1 MMSMQPKI
9 RLENIVNFFKKQY
22 SRSIGYEWVGPQHTV
37 NKHNSVLYATSH
49 MHLLNGAS
57 FVIVNS
63 FRNSSTIGKLAVQL
77 IKLFVILSFLSNTQM
92 DISSGSLMKSF
103 LILNS

>member
-9 RLENIVNFFKKQY
+9 RLENIVNFLTKQY
-22 SRSIGYEWVGPQHTV
+22 SRSIGYEWVGLQHTV

-63 FRNSSTIGKLAVQL
+63 FRNSSPIGKLAVQSS
-77 IKLFVILSFLSNTQM
+77 IKLFVILNFLSNR
-92 DISSGSLMKSF
+92 KSTR
-103 LILNS
+103 LNSSHVALSRM